1 MGLDV
6 VAISKATRVACRG
19 GEECD
24 ETHYG
29 VGSYRKR
36 RDGVK
41 PGRYIVGNG
50 GRSRFVTY
58 VPYAFVTY
66 VPYAGYSAWRR
77 QLSLLSLGVEPEE
90 VWEYPRR
97 FRGKPFADL
106 IDFPDGAGPIIGPK
120 TSAKLYA
127 DFVAFASKAKRHYQT
142 PSIQMPAQGS
152 KRLTAKSRRHVNRA
166 GLSSAEEVGQG
177 SGWSH
182 AGTRG

>member
-41 PGRYIVGNG
+41 PGCYIVGNG
-50 GRSRFVTY
+50 GRSR
-58 VPYAFVTY
+58 FVTY

-77 QLSLLSLGVEPEE
+77 QLSLLSLGVN
-90 VWEYPRR
+90 RR
-97 FRGKPFADL
+97 RPGSIL
-106 IDFPDGAGPIIGPK
+106 G
-120 TSAKLYA
+120 
-127 DFVAFASKAKRHYQT
+127 AFAAS
-142 PSIQMPAQGS
+142 
-152 KRLTAKSRRHVNRA
+152 RLLN
-166 GLSSAEEVGQG
+166 
-177 SGWSH
+177 
-182 AGTRG
+182 